1 MKTVTLEQLDPS
13 TSQWLRE
20 ASKDEPILVTDRGTP
35 IITLTPTPPARQTGG
50 FNNRVLRP
58 GFEAIMNR
66 PIGGTSIDDIIS
78 QDREDRL

>member
-1 MKTVTLEQLDPS
+1 M
-13 TSQWLRE
+13 
-20 ASKDEPILVTDRGTP
+20 
-35 IITLTPTPPARQTGG
+35 TLTPTPPARRTGG

-66 PIGGTSIDDIIS
+66 PVGGTSIDDIIA